1 MGDASD
7 HADVQRFL
15 RSPEGRKH
23 LDTLRARLVGRRIA
37 AVEFLNDTHAV
48 GILLHLEDG
57 TTFRPGHTSMDVDT
71 LRREFEAVLQREYYR
86 DFPERRPA
94 ADADKHG

>member
-7 HADVQRFL
+7 HADIRRFL
-15 RSPEGRKH
+15 RSPEGRER
-23 LDTLRARLVGRRIA
+23 LEMLRAGLVGRRIA

-57 TTFRPGHTSMDVDT
+57 TAFRPGHTSLDVDT
-71 LRREFEAVLQREYYR
+71 LRREFEGVLQREYYR

-94 ADADKHG
+94 ADADGRG